1 MFSIKMRSIQ
11 WWILLIFW
19 IKTSVIK
26 LYKKLMVIINNFYI
40 NNLDQ
45 SELTNNSID
54 FTYFVKQ
61 TNC

>member
-40 NNLDQ
+40 NNLQ
-45 SELTNNSID
+45 NKMNNFNSN
-54 FTYFVKQ
+54 YS
-61 TNC
+61 